1 MAFRLFPVFDGPVGL
16 LLIDLFE
23 GAQVLQLDKFHVG
36 VVLLRR
42 DLTIDVALLHQG
54 LDFPVGFLL
63 FLDGELVGLL
73 LLLALGLAVL
83 RLDGQ
88 ALRCAEVSVGKA
100 LLLEL
105 DGYLQ
110 HPVGVVLVVLLAR
123 GVGDAVQGFLTF
135 SPLLLG
141 LEPVFGLAFVGCCGG
156 SGFVAATG
164 TIAATWGRCVVGGAA
179 AGASIVQ
186 L

>member
-1 MAFRLFPVFDGPVGL
+1 M
-16 LLIDLFE
+16 
-23 GAQVLQLDKFHVG
+23 LQLDKFHVG
-36 VVLLRR
+36 VVLLRG
-42 DLTIDVALLHQG
+42 DLPVDVALLHQG

-63 FLDGELVGLL
+63 FLDSKLVGLF

-88 ALRCAEVSVGKA
+88 ALRCTEVSVGKA

-110 HPVGVVLVVLLAR
+110 HSVGVVLVVLLAR
-123 GVGDAVQGFLTF
+123 GVGDAVQGFLAL

-141 LEPVFGLAFVGCCGG
+141 LEPVFGLG
-156 SGFVAATG
+156 
-164 TIAATWGRCVVGGAA
+164 A
-179 AGASIVQ
+179 AGAATCGFVGFA
-186 L
+186 

>member
-1 MAFRLFPVFDGPVGL
+1 M
-16 LLIDLFE
+16 
-23 GAQVLQLDKFHVG
+23 LQLYQLHVG
-36 VVLLRR
+36 VVLLRS
-42 DLTIDVALLHQG
+42 DLPVDVALLHQG

-123 GVGDAVQGFLTF
+123 GVGDAVQGFLTL

-141 LEPVFGLAFVGCCGG
+141 LEPVFGLGVAGAATCGFVG
-156 SGFVAATG
+156 FARRR
-164 TIAATWGRCVVGGAA
+164 IAAARGRCIVGGAA
-179 AGASIVQ
+179 AGASII
-186 L
+186 